1 MDTQTAAIDMQ
12 QIPFQLIANA
22 GAARSMAFEALA
34 AAKKGDFERADELMA
49 QSREAALAAHQTQT
63 DLLSAEAQA
72 QEDGG
77 SHLPVDVML
86 VHSQDHLMCAMLAQ
100 ELIAEII
107 ELYRTG

>member
-1 MDTQTAAIDMQ
+1 MDTQETPLDLQ

-22 GAARSMAFEALA
+22 GAARSLAFEALS
-34 AAKKGDFERADELMA
+34 AAKKGDFDKADDLMA

-86 VHSQDHLMCAMLAQ
+86 VHAQDHLMTAMLAQ

-107 ELYRTG
+107 DLYRNK